1 MRMRAAIPCLAPLIL
16 AACGDTKVM
25 AFNTPPVVS
34 IIRPLDGASFL
45 SDEVIVV
52 EGVADDSQDQAEELR
67 LYWTSSLDGDLG
79 EDSPD
84 VNGEFYLALTGLSSG
99 AHALTLT
106 VLDTDGESGFTSVGF
121 QVGVGASGAPQVVM
135 VSPQAG
141 DSFLA
146 GESFSVYG
154 TVSDEQQAADSLEL
168 SLSSSVQGELWTGVA
183 SATGSVVVEVAGGL
197 SEGDHV
203 LSLLARDQDGN
214 LAEAATAIE
223 VIADGRP
230 TAAITEP
237 ADGSRHVYTD
247 TISLRGLVGD
257 GETDTELLHSSW
269 ESDRDGL
276 LGSGAPDSGGNTAV
290 GVQLT
295 VGVHTITLS
304 VLDEEDKV
312 GSASVVL
319 TVFDPLSV
327 DDDGDGWTENA
338 GDCDDGDASVHPD
351 AAEICDTVDNDC
363 DGMVNENAWDTWEA
377 NDSFSGAFDLGE
389 VDDSIWAS
397 ESITMATITLH
408 GSGDEDW
415 FLWSADDEWYDNV
428 GISVRVTGLP
438 ASGTYAIELYQID
451 GGTPTLRDSDSG
463 SAALSVSFEGDL
475 FDTGEDDWA
484 IRFYASGWPS
494 GSCST
499 NYSITIS
506 S

>member
-1 MRMRAAIPCLAPLIL
+1 MRLRAAASCLATLSL
-16 AACGDTKVM
+16 VACGDTKVM

-34 IIRPLDGASFL
+34 IIRPLDGATFL

-52 EGVADDSQDQAEELR
+52 EGVADDSQDAAEDLR

-84 VNGEFYLALTGLSSG
+84 VNGEFYLALTGLSAGS
-99 AHALTLT
+99 HALTLT
-106 VLDTDGESGFTSVGF
+106 VLDTDGESGSTSVGF
-121 QVGVGASGAPQVVM
+121 EVGVGASGAPSVVM

-154 TVSDEQQAADSLEL
+154 TVSDEQQTPDTLEL
-168 SLSSSVQGELWTGVA
+168 SLSSSLQGELWSGAA

-230 TAAITEP
+230 GAAISEP

-247 TISLRGLVGD
+247 TISLRGMVSD
-257 GETDTELLHSSW
+257 AETDTELLRTSW

-276 LGSGAPDSGGNTAV
+276 LASGAPDSAGNTSV
-290 GVQLT
+290 GTTLSL
-295 VGVHTITLS
+295 GVHTITLS

-312 GSASVVL
+312 GSDSVVL
-319 TVFDPLSV
+319 TVYDPLEV
-327 DDDGDGWTENA
+327 DDDADGWTEND
-338 GDCDDGDASVHPD
+338 GDCDDGDASVNPG
-351 AAEICDTVDNDC
+351 ATEICDTIDNDC
-363 DGMVNENAWDTWEA
+363 DGMVNENAWDTWEE
-377 NDSFSGAFDLGE
+377 NDSFAAAFDLGE
-389 VDDSIWAS
+389 VDDSIWSS

-415 FLWSADDEWYDNV
+415 FRWDADDEWYDNV

-438 ASGTYAIELYQID
+438 SSGTYAIELYQID
-451 GGTPTLRDSDSG
+451 GSTATLRDSASG
-463 SAALSVSFEGDL
+463 SAALSVSYEGDL
-475 FDTGEDDWA
+475 FDTDEDLWA

-499 NYSITIS
+499 SYSITIS